1 MIGIITYISVL
12 ERVHEIG
19 LFKSMGISN
28 GNIRRVFIYENIIIS
43 ILASIISIVI
53 TMLISYPINNLLYE
67 YTSLNNIL
75 LLDSN
80 IIIVIVVI
88 SIIVSILGSL
98 IPSTMISRLKIVDAL
113 KYE

>member
-19 LFKSMGISN
+19 LFKSLGISN
-28 GNIRRVFIYENIIIS
+28 SNIRRIFIIENIMIA

-75 LLDSN
+75 LLNST
-80 IIIVIVVI
+80 IIFVIVII
-88 SIIVSILGSL
+88 SIIVSILGSF
-98 IPSTMISRLKIVDAL
+98 IPAFGISRLKIVDAL